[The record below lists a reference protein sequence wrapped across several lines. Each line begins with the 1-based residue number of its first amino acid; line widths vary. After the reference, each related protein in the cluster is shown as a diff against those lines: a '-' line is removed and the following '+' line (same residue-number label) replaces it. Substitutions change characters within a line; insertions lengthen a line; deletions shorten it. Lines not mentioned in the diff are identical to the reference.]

1 MALTRKTQLRS
12 KTPLSRGTSQLKR
25 SPFSRIGSPFGPTD
39 AKKREWQN
47 GMKRRIKKPAIAER
61 EHMGIVA
68 GLCCI
73 VCRNLGY
80 GESPAEVHHVRYLAG
95 GGQRS
100 SNMDTIPLCPNHHR
114 IGGYGVAY
122 HAGPEEFERRYGTE
136 VELLEQTHREIGIK
150 EAA

>member
-1 MALTRKTQLRS
+1 MKRSGFGPRKQ
-12 KTPLSRGTSQLKR
+12 KMSRGSWSRKS
-25 SPFSRIGSPFGPTD
+25 SPLPEGSIKTAMRRTAMKSRV
-39 AKKREWQN
+39 
-47 GMKRRIKKPAIAER
+47 KKPTVAER

-100 SNMDTIPLCPNHHR
+100 GNMDTIGLCPMHHR
-114 IGGYGVAY
+114 LGGYGVAF
-122 HAGPEEFERRYGTE
+122 HSGPAIWQEKYGTE
-136 VELLEQTHREIGIK
+136 QKLLEQTRREIEERK
-150 EAA
+150 AA

>member
-1 MALTRKTQLRS
+1 MK
-12 KTPLSRGTSQLKR
+12 KTPLQRRTPLKPSGTLKR
-25 SPFSRIGSPFGPTD
+25 SWPLASRKTAIRRS
-39 AKKREWQN
+39 AKKAAT
-47 GMKRRIKKPAIAER
+47 KAER

-80 GESPAEVHHVRYLAG
+80 GDSPAEVHHVRYLAG

-114 IGGYGVAY
+114 LGGYGVAF
-122 HAGPEEFERRYGTE
+122 HAGPEVWQQRYGDE
-136 VELLEQTHREIGIK
+136 ADLLEQVRREAGI
-150 EAA
+150 EQETEVA

>member
-1 MALTRKTQLRS
+1 
-12 KTPLSRGTSQLKR
+12 
-25 SPFSRIGSPFGPTD
+25 
-39 AKKREWQN
+39 
-47 GMKRRIKKPAIAER
+47 MKRTAFAPRKKPMARGSWSRKSSPLPEGGIKAAMRRTAMKSRVKKPTVAER

-100 SNMDTIPLCPNHHR
+100 GNMDTIPLCPNHHR

-136 VELLEQTHREIGIK
+136 AELLEQTRREIGIK